1 MAEPR
6 DHPYVWATWVSRF
19 MAGEVQCT
27 WSTWFKAHYTYARLP
42 SDFNLAKWTAEHT
55 ELVRE
60 HDAALRAEGYKVFVE
75 EQNAFRMRG
84 RHEVMLSGKPD
95 LVAQRGE
102 ELCVIDC
109 KTGTPRTSDNLQVL
123 IYMLILPYARPRWQH
138 RAVQGRVQYRH
149 ASVPIPAEA
158 VDDRFRAQFRQA
170 MERIGGS
177 TALMRHPSYGECRFC
192 DISRHDC
199 PERVDTPP
207 ADITA
212 AEHDLF

>member
-27 WSTWFKAHYTYARLP
+27 WSTWFKAHYMYERLP

-60 HDAALRAEGYKVFVE
+60 HDTALRAEGYKVLVE
-75 EQNAFRMRG
+75 DQNAFRIRG
-84 RHEVMLSGKPD
+84 RDEVMLSGKPD

-102 ELCVIDC
+102 EICVIDC
-109 KTGTPRTSDNLQVL
+109 KTGTPKTSDNLQVL
-123 IYMLILPYARPRWQH
+123 IYMLILPYARPRWRH
-138 RAVQGRVQYRH
+138 SAVQGRVQYKH
-149 ASVPIPAEA
+149 ASAPIPAEA

-177 TALMRHPSYGECRFC
+177 TALVRLPSYGECRFC

-199 PERVDTPP
+199 LERVDTPP
-207 ADITA
+207 SDITPD
-212 AEHDLF
+212 EHDLF